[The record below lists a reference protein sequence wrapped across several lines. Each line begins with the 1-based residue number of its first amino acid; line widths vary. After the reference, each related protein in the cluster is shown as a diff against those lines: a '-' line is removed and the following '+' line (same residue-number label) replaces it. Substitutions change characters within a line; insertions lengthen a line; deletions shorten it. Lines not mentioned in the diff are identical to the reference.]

1 MAKRNCRRT
10 EEEAAIHKRAV
21 ELRKMTD
28 AKLVQHVEDKIEKAR
43 SEGFERGKK
52 AFKDSMGDHDITI
65 KNFIQAIGLL
75 PGIGKVTMEKIN
87 GLAEEGGWIEQGCKR
102 GEKRKGKK
110 SKVQDAV
117 SQEPQSGG
125 NPRGTMEHS

>member
-28 AKLVQHVEDKIEKAR
+28 EKLVQHIEDMTEKAR

-52 AFKDSMGDHDITI
+52 ACKDSVGDHDITI

-75 PGIGKVTMEKIN
+75 PGVGKATIKKISE
-87 GLAEEGGWIEQGCKR
+87 LVEEGGWIEQECKR

-110 SKVQDAV
+110 SKVQEAV
-117 SQEPQSGG
+117 SQKP
-125 NPRGTMEHS
+125 

>member
-10 EEEAAIHKRAV
+10 EEEAAINKRAV

-28 AKLVQHVEDKIEKAR
+28 EQLVQHVEDMIEKAR
-43 SEGFERGKK
+43 SEGFEHGKK
-52 AFKDSMGDHDITI
+52 ACKDSMGV
-65 KNFIQAIGLL
+65 
-75 PGIGKVTMEKIN
+75 GKATMKKISE
-87 GLAEEGGWIEQGCKR
+87 LAEEGGWIEQGCKR

-110 SKVQDAV
+110 SKVQDAI
-117 SQEPQSGG
+117 SQEPQSGC